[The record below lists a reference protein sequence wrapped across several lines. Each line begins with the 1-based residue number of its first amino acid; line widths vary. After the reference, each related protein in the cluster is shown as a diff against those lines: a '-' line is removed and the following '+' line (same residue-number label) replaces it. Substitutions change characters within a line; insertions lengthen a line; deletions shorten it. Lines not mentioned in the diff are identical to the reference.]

1 MGEADIVC
9 QAWIVVWD
17 FRVSVR
23 PSRRLDFSA
32 MFHTGI
38 VCVIR
43 HSWDLIGYYG
53 KGLLLAGGCS

>member
-9 QAWIVVWD
+9 QAWTVVW
-17 FRVSVR
+17 
-23 PSRRLDFSA
+23 DFSA

-43 HSWDLIGYYG
+43 RSWDLIGCYE